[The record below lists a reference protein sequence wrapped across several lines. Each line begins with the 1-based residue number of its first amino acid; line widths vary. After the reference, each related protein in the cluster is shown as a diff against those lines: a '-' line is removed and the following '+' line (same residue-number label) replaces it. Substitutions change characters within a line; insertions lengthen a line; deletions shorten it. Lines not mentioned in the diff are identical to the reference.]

1 MAGMRLVTPEDFE
14 PWLGRPVRID
24 SAPRPIELLLARID
38 RMPPIVGADFREPFS
53 ILFEAP
59 WSVFL
64 LDATYAFDCGRGGPY
79 AFHVTQVIP
88 RGRTRRYQAVFT

>member
-1 MAGMRLVTPEDFE
+1 MRLVTPEDFE

-53 ILFEAP
+53 MLFEAP
-59 WSVFL
+59 WSVLL

-79 AFHVTQVIP
+79 AFHVTQLLP
-88 RGRTRRYQAVFT
+88 RGRTRRYQAIFT